1 MTKSHSQKSTPF
13 SALILILF
21 SIVCARTIGKVHG
34 TEGATGRIK
43 VDQVGY
49 LPRAPK
55 EALVDST
62 IATTFVVKR
71 ASDNRTVFKGRLGR
85 ATSDADT
92 GDSVEAADFTKLVE
106 AGSYYLDVPGVGR
119 SWTFSIR
126 PDVYSRTYY
135 LAMRAFYGQRC
146 GTSVDLGPEFLG
158 YLHAACHLKGEYHS
172 SSGRQGQRN
181 NIGGWHDAGDY
192 GRYIV
197 NSGITMGTLLWTWEL
212 FGAKLKGITVN
223 LPESGNGTPDIL
235 NEARWNLEWMLVIQ
249 DEDGG
254 VWHKQTSQSF
264 AGFVMPE
271 DDHLPSKV
279 IGTGQEPYK
288 GTCATADLAAVAAIA
303 ARVYHPFDA
312 KFAARNLEAARKA
325 WIWAGIYPSVSFK
338 NPPGITTGEYGDTRC
353 DDEILWAAAEL
364 WRTTG
369 DNVYNE
375 YFTGHYQ
382 NYLQSLDLLTPE
394 GWKDVGPMGLWTYAL
409 GARRGSNSEAIA
421 DIRNHT
427 LIAARRTVERTRKN
441 PYRVSLRA
449 EDYVWG
455 SNAVA
460 ANYGMALLVA
470 NVLAADP
477 IFVETALD
485 NLHYLLGR
493 NTFSISWVTQ
503 VGANP
508 YHHPHHRPSGAD
520 TNREP
525 WPGLLCGGP
534 NAGRQDAVLKNLPAG
549 LPPAKVYADD
559 QASYSSNEV
568 AINWQASLVFL
579 LAGSLP

>member
-1 MTKSHSQKSTPF
+1 
-13 SALILILF
+13 
-21 SIVCARTIGKVHG
+21 
-34 TEGATGRIK
+34 
-43 VDQVGY
+43 
-49 LPRAPK
+49 
-55 EALVDST
+55 
-62 IATTFVVKR
+62 
-71 ASDNRTVFKGRLGR
+71 
-85 ATSDADT
+85 
-92 GDSVEAADFTKLVE
+92 
-106 AGSYYLDVPGVGR
+106 
-119 SWTFSIR
+119 
-126 PDVYSRTYY
+126 
-135 LAMRAFYGQRC
+135 
-146 GTSVDLGPEFLG
+146 
-158 YLHAACHLKGEYHS
+158 
-172 SSGRQGQRN
+172 
-181 NIGGWHDAGDY
+181 
-192 GRYIV
+192 
-197 NSGITMGTLLWTWEL
+197 MGTLLWTWEL
-212 FGAKLKGITVN
+212 FGPRLKAIRLN
-223 LPESGNGTPDIL
+223 LPESGNSTPDIL
-235 NEARWNLEWMLVIQ
+235 NEARWNLEWMLLMQ

-254 VWHKQTSQSF
+254 VWHKQTSERF

-288 GTCATADLAAVAAIA
+288 STCATADLAAVAAIA
-303 ARVYHPFDA
+303 ARVYQPFDA
-312 KFAARNLEAARKA
+312 KFAARNLQTARKA

-369 DNVYNE
+369 DKVYNE
-375 YFTGHYQ
+375 YFMGHYES
-382 NYLQSLDLLTPE
+382 YLQSLDLLTPE
-394 GWKDVGPMGLWTYAL
+394 GWKDVGPMALWTYAL
-409 GARRGSNSEAIA
+409 GARIGSNSEVIA

-460 ANYGMALLVA
+460 ANYGMRLLVA

-525 WPGLLCGGP
+525 WPGLLSGGP
-534 NAGRQDAVLKNLPAG
+534 NAGRQDSVLKNLPAG

-559 QASYSSNEV
+559 QASYSSNEI
-568 AINWQASLVFL
+568 AINWQAALVFL